1 MTEGRLS
8 ASAGQYLQ
16 ANGMNVPPP
25 PIASDPLVAGA
36 VPIEQLLRV
45 LGLAANLGDPRTTAR
60 AWKNTPNGTPRPQ
73 RPPPSSPPRTRMR
86 RRR

>member
-25 PIASDPLVAGA
+25 PITSDPLVTGT

-45 LGLAANLGDPRTTAR
+45 LGLAANLGDPQDNAR
-60 AWKNTPNGTPRPQ
+60 AWKSTPSATPRPP
-73 RPPPSSPPRTRMR
+73 RPRPSSPPRTRMLR
-86 RRR
+86 PR